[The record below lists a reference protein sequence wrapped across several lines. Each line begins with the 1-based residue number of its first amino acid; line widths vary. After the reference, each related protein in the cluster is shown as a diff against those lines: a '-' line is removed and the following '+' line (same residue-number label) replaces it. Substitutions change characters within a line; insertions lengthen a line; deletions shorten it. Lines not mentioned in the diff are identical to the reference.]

1 MTLHK
6 GKVGLLHEEL
16 TKLSDQVNILY
27 EVDGLTHVS
36 YQILNTFAADD
47 WSTLNFELPKWN
59 NKELEVLAYTMYS
72 GDLHGETIDDNFTL
86 GHIFTL
92 ADDSLAT
99 AILDQWLIFFF
110 EENKVESIPL
120 LELILVRL
128 DSLKTSGYIGNSKYL
143 YWVQVINTIK
153 LK

>member
-1 MTLHK
+1 MLHK
-6 GKVGLLHEEL
+6 DKVGLLHEEL
-16 TKLSDQVNILY
+16 TKLSDRIQILY
-27 EVDGLTHVS
+27 EVDGLAHVS
-36 YQILNTFAADD
+36 YQILNTFDADD
-47 WSTLNFELPKWN
+47 WSTLNFGLPKWN
-59 NKELEVLAYTMYS
+59 NKELEVLAYTMYR
-72 GDLHGETIDDNFTL
+72 GDLNGETIDDNFTL

-99 AILDQWLIFFF
+99 VILDQWLIFFF

-128 DSLKTSGYIGNSKYL
+128 DSLKTSGHIENSKYL
-143 YWVQVINTIK
+143 YWVRIIDTIK